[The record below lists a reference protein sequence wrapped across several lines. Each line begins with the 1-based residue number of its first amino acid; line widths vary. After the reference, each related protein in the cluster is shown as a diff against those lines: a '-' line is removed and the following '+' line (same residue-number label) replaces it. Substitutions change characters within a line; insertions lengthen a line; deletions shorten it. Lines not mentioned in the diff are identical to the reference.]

1 MLESN
6 RMGKFTANGKDIF
19 VGPIQESGLSELIK
33 ELKPNKIVILSDEN
47 THENCNSYLV
57 TSFDELSE
65 AEIMVLP
72 AGEGTKDLDIAQ
84 NLWLALTDY
93 EVSRHDLIINV
104 GGGVI
109 TDLGGFVASCYKRGV
124 KFINISTSLL
134 GMVDASIGGKTGINL
149 DGYKNQVGTFSF
161 PELTIIDPIFLSTL
175 EPEEWLNGFAEML
188 KHGLIADKQHFEEVL
203 ELMESE
209 EWSMPFDLLETS
221 LKIKVKI
228 TDNDPFEMG
237 ERKLLNFGH
246 TIGHAIESHQN
257 KTGYIP
263 HGMAVGAGMIIESYL
278 SYKKGL
284 LKQEDFEAI
293 DSELSQYYPLPDLND
308 RDIQELVS
316 LLYND
321 KKNRNGM
328 ILCVLLD
335 SIGHA
340 VADIEITSE
349 EVLEAFFHF
358 KNQRIN
364 LN

>member
-1 MLESN
+1 
-6 RMGKFTANGKDIF
+6 MGKFTANGKEIF
-19 VGPIQESGLSELIK
+19 VGPIQESGLVDLIND
-33 ELKPNKIVILSDEN
+33 LNPNKIVIISDEN

-72 AGEGTKDLDIAQ
+72 AGEATKDLEIAQ

-124 KFINISTSLL
+124 KFVNVSTSLL

-149 DGYKNQVGTFSF
+149 DGYKNQVGTFNF
-161 PELTIIDPIFLSTL
+161 PELTIIDPVLLSSL
-175 EPEEWLNGFAEML
+175 NESEWVNGFAEML
-188 KHGLIADKQHFEEVL
+188 KHGLIADGAHFEEVL
-203 ELMESE
+203 SLMKSE
-209 EWSMPFDLLETS
+209 EWAMPVDLIENS

-228 TDNDPFEMG
+228 TDNDPFEMS

-257 KTGYIP
+257 RSGYMP
-263 HGMAVGAGMIIESYL
+263 HGLAVGAGMIIESYL
-278 SYKKGL
+278 SFKKGL
-284 LKQEDFEAI
+284 LKQEDFEKVETAL
-293 DSELSQYYPLPDLND
+293 SEFYALPNLND
-308 RDIQELVS
+308 RDIQELVT

-321 KKNRNGM
+321 KKNRNGK

-340 VADIEITSE
+340 EADVEITSE

>member
-1 MLESN
+1 
-6 RMGKFTANGKDIF
+6 MGKFTANGKEIF
-19 VGPIQESGLSELIK
+19 VGPIQESRLVDLINELN
-33 ELKPNKIVILSDEN
+33 PNKIVIISDEN

-72 AGEGTKDLDIAQ
+72 AGEATKDLEIAQ

-124 KFINISTSLL
+124 KFVNVSTSLL

-149 DGYKNQVGTFSF
+149 DGFKNQVGTFNF
-161 PELTIIDPIFLSTL
+161 PELTIIDPVFLSSL
-175 EPEEWLNGFAEML
+175 NESEWVNGFAEML
-188 KHGLIADKQHFEEVL
+188 KHGLIADGAHFEEVL
-203 ELMESE
+203 SLMKSE
-209 EWSMPFDLLETS
+209 EWAMPVDLLENS

-228 TDNDPFEMG
+228 TDNDPFEMS

-257 KTGYIP
+257 RSGYMP
-263 HGMAVGAGMIIESYL
+263 HGLAVGSGMIIESYL
-278 SYKKGL
+278 SFKKGL
-284 LKQEDFEAI
+284 LKQEDFEKIETAL
-293 DSELSQYYPLPDLND
+293 SEFYALPNLND
-308 RDIQELVS
+308 RDIQELVT

-321 KKNRNGM
+321 KKNRNGK

-340 VADIEITSE
+340 VADVEITSE

>member
-1 MLESN
+1 
-6 RMGKFTANGKDIF
+6 MGKFTANGKDIF
-19 VGPIQESGLSELIK
+19 VGPIQESGLVELIR
-33 ELKPNKIVILSDEN
+33 ELKPNKIVIISDEN

-65 AEIMVLP
+65 AEIVVLP
-72 AGEGTKDLDIAQ
+72 AGEGTKDLEIAE
-84 NLWLALTDY
+84 NIWLTLTDY
-93 EVSRHDLIINV
+93 EVGRHDLIINV

-109 TDLGGFVASCYKRGV
+109 TDLGGFVSSCFKRGV
-124 KFINISTSLL
+124 KFVNVSTSLL

-149 DGYKNQVGTFSF
+149 DGFKNQVGTFTF
-161 PELTIIDPIFLSTL
+161 PELTVIDPIFLSTL
-175 EPEEWLNGFAEML
+175 SPEEWLNGFAEML
-188 KHGLIADKQHFEEVL
+188 KHGLIADKSHFEEVL
-203 ELMESE
+203 ELMKED
-209 EWSMPFDLLETS
+209 EWSMSNELLEDS

-228 TDNDPFEMG
+228 TDNDPFEVA

-257 KTGYIP
+257 RNGYIP
-263 HGMAVGAGMIIESYL
+263 HGVAVGVGMIIESYL
-278 SYKKGL
+278 SFKKGL
-284 LKQEDFEAI
+284 LGSEDFEIVEKALLEFY
-293 DSELSQYYPLPDLND
+293 SLPDLND
-308 RDIQELVS
+308 RDIQELVT

-321 KKNRNGM
+321 KKNRNGK

-335 SIGHA
+335 KIGHA
-340 VADIEITSE
+340 VSDVEITSE